1 MIEIEDEVGCDTD
14 GREEGVGA
22 AVVAGSDAPPVLEF
36 TEHVFDLVAGLVE
49 FLVEGG
55 LDLSV
60 SLRWYAGLDV
70 PGRQRFAEL
79 VAVMAL
85 VGDECFCWWQAR
97 IEKYRAGMVAHLTFG
112 QQHGEWLAVAVADNM

>member
-70 PGRQRFAEL
+70 QTSRTTPSLTLAGAGDGASLAES
-79 VAVMAL
+79 
-85 VGDECFCWWQAR
+85 R
-97 IEKYRAGMVAHLTFG
+97 YRRVRTY
-112 QQHGEWLAVAVADNM
+112 